1 MTFICVISGCTW
13 TDAHLVHLGNQ
24 DLLCQSCSR
33 CGSTRI
39 AATAKSIGGMSQE
52 PLSRPLARRTGET
65 FRRRGESLFN
75 TPW

>member
-1 MTFICVISGCTW
+1 MTFICLISGCTW

-39 AATAKSIGGMSQE
+39 TSAKRIGGMGQE
-52 PLSRPLARRTGET
+52 PLSSPLARPAGET

-75 TPW
+75 TRW